1 MLSYEE
7 FKNTFCAR
15 FPEVMG
21 PGFEDYEL
29 RLLPVVKRG
38 KALDGFTF
46 CLKFDVAC
54 PTAMPTYYFNDIYEN
69 YLEDPD
75 ITRHLYEVA
84 SSMKNAMLKGESLAS
99 SIDLSNI
106 RKNVIGEL
114 VNPEVASSYILGV
127 PHREFLNLYIIYRW
141 AVSIDD
147 TGIYSV
153 VIDNDLMEHVGLS
166 EDELYESAMRN
177 TKRLIAPQIK
187 SFTSVVR
194 NMMRR
199 SGAKDK
205 EIRNTLKR
213 VENDNRLWVLT
224 NKHNFRAS
232 TAIIYKDVLRKI
244 AEKSGGDFYIL
255 PSSVNDAIAFPV
267 TSGVTP
273 DHLLDMLDDSNHT
286 FFSEDDQML
295 SDTIYYYDS
304 GKEEL
309 YVCDREEVRI

>member
-7 FKNTFCAR
+7 FKNTFCAK

-21 PGFEDYEL
+21 PGFEDYEM
-29 RLLPVVKRG
+29 RLMPVIKRG

-46 CLKFDVAC
+46 CLKREIDC

-84 SSMKNAMLKGESLAS
+84 SSMKNAMLKGESIAS
-99 SIDLSNI
+99 SLDLNNI

-114 VNPEVASSYILGV
+114 VNPEIASTYILGV

-141 AVSIDD
+141 AVNIDD
-147 TGIYSV
+147 SGIYSV
-153 VIDNDLMEHVGLS
+153 VIDNELMDHVGLS
-166 EDELYESAMRN
+166 EDDLYESAVKN
-177 TKRLIAPQIK
+177 TKRLIVPQIK

-194 NMMRR
+194 NMMKR
-199 SGAKDK
+199 SGATDKD
-205 EIRNTLKR
+205 IRSTLKR
-213 VENDNRLWVLT
+213 IDNEHHIWVLT

-232 TAIIYKDVLRKI
+232 TAIIYKEVLRKI
-244 AEKSGGDFYIL
+244 AEKSGGDYYIL

-267 TSGVTP
+267 TTGITP
-273 DHLLDMLDDSNHT
+273 DHLLNMLDDSNNT
-286 FFSEDDQML
+286 FFSQDDQML
-295 SDTIYYYDS
+295 SDTIYYYDAS
-304 GKEEL
+304 KEEL
-309 YVCDREEVRI
+309 YVCDREEVRA

>member
-15 FPEVMG
+15 FPEAMG

-29 RLLPVVKRG
+29 KLLPVVKRG
-38 KALDGFTF
+38 KPLDGFTF
-46 CLKFDVAC
+46 CLKYDVAS
-54 PTAMPTYYFNDIYEN
+54 PTAMPTYYFNDIYQN

-84 SSMKNAMLKGESLAS
+84 SSMKNAMLKGESIAS
-99 SIDLSNI
+99 NIDLTNI

-114 VNPEVASSYILGV
+114 VNPEIAGSYLPTV

-141 AVSIDD
+141 AVSIDN

-153 VIDNDLMEHVGLS
+153 IIDNDLMEHVGLTE
-166 EDELYESAMRN
+166 EDLYESAMRN
-177 TKRLIAPQIK
+177 TKRLITPQIK

-199 SGAKDK
+199 SGSTEK
-205 EIRNTLKR
+205 EIRSALKGI
-213 VENDNRLWVLT
+213 ENDQRLWVLT

-267 TSGVTP
+267 SSGVTP
-273 DHLLDMLDDSNHT
+273 DHLIEMLDDSNKT

-295 SDTIYYYDS
+295 SDTIYYYDA

-309 YVCDREEVRI
+309 FVYDREEVRV